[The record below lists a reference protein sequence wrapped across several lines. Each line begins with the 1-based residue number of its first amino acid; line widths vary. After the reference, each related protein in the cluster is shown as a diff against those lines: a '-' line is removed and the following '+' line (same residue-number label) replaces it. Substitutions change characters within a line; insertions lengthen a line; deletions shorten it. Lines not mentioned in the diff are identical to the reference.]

1 LVLALGAGAARRLF
15 VEPKVELSVELN
27 CGKRITIR
35 RRRTAEA
42 SLPKTCARNLGVVTV
57 FALFDLVFVLFD
69 VASFYGLQFERT
81 GGDDFKVGTALGAR
95 DHFAFVDAVLV
106 DIQIGFAFGA
116 QNHKA
121 SLAD

>member
-1 LVLALGAGAARRLF
+1 LGAGAARSRF
-15 VEPKVELSVELN
+15 EALN
-27 CGKRITIR
+27 FEFRFGRRVTIR
-35 RRRTAEA
+35 RTKTAEDR
-42 SLPKTCARNLGVVTV
+42 LTKTCARNLGVVTV
-57 FALFDLVFVLFD
+57 FALFGLVFFLFD
-69 VASFYGLQFERT
+69 VASFYGFQFERT
-81 GGDDFKVGTALGAR
+81 GGDDFKVGAALGAR

>member
-1 LVLALGAGAARRLF
+1 LLLGAGAARSPL
-15 VEPKVELSVELN
+15 VELN
-27 CGKRITIR
+27 VALKFGRRIRIGR
-35 RRRTAEA
+35 RKTAEH
-42 SLPKTCARNLGVVTV
+42 SLMKTCARILGVVTV
-57 FALFDLVFVLFD
+57 FALFDLFFVLFD
-69 VASFYGLQFERT
+69 VASFHGLQLKRT
-81 GGDDFKVGTALGAR
+81 GGDDFKVGATLGAR